1 MEGDLVK
8 IDKWLLPLSWIYGT
22 ITTVRNWLFDIGV
35 FKSEQY
41 PIPVIGVGN
50 ITVGGTGKTPHV
62 EYLIRLLSK
71 RYKVAVLSRGYKRK
85 SRGYLL
91 ATQETSMQDI
101 GDEPWQVKQKF
112 PEIYVAVDSN
122 RRNGIQR
129 LMNDEATCDVQV
141 ILLDDAFQHRYVKPG
156 LNMLLIDY
164 HRMITDDRLLPA
176 GRMRESAKGR
186 NRAQVVITT
195 KCPNDITPMDFRV
208 VQSALNLRPYQKLF
222 FSTFEYG
229 ELKGLYNKKTRPL
242 SSIEAEEHV
251 MLLTGIASPEQMLMD
266 LRRYTRHITPVSFRD
281 HHFFNKEDIQR
292 IADEFKKLSPP
303 RLIITTEK
311 DATRLHSCPS
321 MPEMLKQSL
330 YILPIQVAIMR
341 NEQDKFNQEIL
352 GYVRK
357 DSRNSPMAEGKD

>member
-8 IDKWLLPLSWIYGT
+8 IDKWMLPLSWLYGT
-22 ITTVRNWLFDIGV
+22 VTTIRNWLFDNGML
-35 FKSEQY
+35 KSEQY

-71 RYKVAVLSRGYKRK
+71 NYKVAVLSRGYKRK
-85 SRGYLL
+85 TRGYLL
-91 ATQETSMQDI
+91 ATSETKMRDI

-112 PEIYVAVDSN
+112 PDVYVAVDRN
-122 RRNGIQR
+122 RRNGIR
-129 LMNDEATCDVQV
+129 HLINDEATRDVQI

-164 HRMITDDRLLPA
+164 HRMITDDELLPA

-186 NRAQVVITT
+186 RRAQLVITT
-195 KCPNDITPMDFRV
+195 KCPNSITPMDFRV
-208 VQSALNLRPYQKLF
+208 VQNALNLRPYQKLF
-222 FSTFEYG
+222 FSTFLYG
-229 ELKGLYNKKTRPL
+229 DLKGLYNQKTRPL
-242 SSIEAEEHV
+242 RSIEAEEHV
-251 MLLTGIASPEQMLMD
+251 MLLTGIASPEQMMMD
-266 LRRYTRHITPVSFRD
+266 LRRHTRHITPVSFQD
-281 HHFFNKEDIQR
+281 HHFFTAKDALY

-311 DATRLHSCPS
+311 DATRLHQCSS
-321 MPEMLKQSL
+321 LPEILKQNL
-330 YILPIQVAIMR
+330 YVLPIQVEIMR
-341 NEQDKFNQEIL
+341 GEKDKFNEEIL

-357 DSRNSPMAEGKD
+357 DSGNSTMAERKN